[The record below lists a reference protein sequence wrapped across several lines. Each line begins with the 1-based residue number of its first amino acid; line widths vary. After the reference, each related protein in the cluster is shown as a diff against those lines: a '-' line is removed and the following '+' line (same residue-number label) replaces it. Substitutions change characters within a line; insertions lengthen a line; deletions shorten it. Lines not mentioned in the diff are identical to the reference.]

1 MTDLVHFSTI
11 NGVVPGRRCPEG
23 SIQLGG
29 ACVFEGAVSPNNG
42 FPLTQHVLLAAD
54 VQCVRDAGWSGP
66 MPLLYAWKCA
76 IHLED
81 FAYQVLDGRLN
92 LLAYGQGVVDVD
104 DFPYPDYPVV
114 FKDQRFEAREVTL
127 SEAAQWSTLNAMT
140 LRDEQIDPD
149 SPLWDLAKP
158 RHQFGG
164 KPYLLNPADAEA
176 TCPLCGTAMP
186 IFATVADESGIPEQ
200 PFFGNEY
207 VQLVYFLCAPCR
219 VLTARNVAE

>member
-1 MTDLVHFSTI
+1 MTDLIQFSTI
-11 NGVVPGRRCPEG
+11 DGFVPGRRYRQG
-23 SIQLGG
+23 SIRLGG

-42 FPLTQHVLLAAD
+42 FPLTQHVLLEAD
-54 VQCVRDAGWSGP
+54 VRCVRDAGWKGP

-81 FAYQVLDGRLN
+81 FTYQVLDGRLK
-92 LLAYGQGVVDVD
+92 LLAYGQGPVDVD
-104 DFPYPDYPVV
+104 DFPYPGYPVV
-114 FKDQRFEAREVTL
+114 FKEQRFEACEVPL

-140 LRDEQIDPD
+140 LRDERVDPD

-164 KPYLLNPADAEA
+164 APYLLNPADVEA
-176 TCPLCGTAMP
+176 ICPLCSRAMP
-186 IFATVADESGIPEQ
+186 IFATVADESGTLAQ

-207 VQLVYFLCAPCR
+207 VQLVYFLCAACR
-219 VLTARNVAE
+219 VLTARNLTG